1 MEMIDLQSSAVARL
15 HLQTAIRRDGDSV
28 TLNRSLNVYK
38 QAMVMDSLRML
49 GFDLETENG
58 DFEVPPARMAADSST
73 LVLTK
78 TGLERLYAVLKEYPP
93 Q

>member
-1 MEMIDLQSSAVARL
+1 MELIDLQSSAVARL

-28 TLNRSLNVYK
+28 TLNRSSNVHR
-38 QAMVMDSLRML
+38 QAMVTDSLRML
-49 GFDLETENG
+49 GFDVETKSV

-78 TGLERLYAVLKEYPP
+78 TGLEKLNAVLKEYPP
-93 Q
+93 H